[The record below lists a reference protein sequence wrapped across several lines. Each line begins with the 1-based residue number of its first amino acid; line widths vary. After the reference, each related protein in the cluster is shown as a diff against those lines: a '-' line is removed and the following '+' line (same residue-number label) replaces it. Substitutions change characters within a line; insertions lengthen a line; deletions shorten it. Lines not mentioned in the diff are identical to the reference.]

1 MSFEPWVGVWSSN
14 TQLEAYGSLSV
25 PITPSTG
32 IVELKIKFDGEVCKD
47 RSMSATGWHATGN
60 TSQAIGAL
68 QLDNEI
74 TVISYKIME
83 VLPDTINGYYYC
95 SFPNDSGSFS
105 LFRPGAKFN

>member
-1 MSFEPWVGVWSSN
+1 MSFDSWSGVWSSN
-14 TQLEAYGSLSV
+14 IYPKAYGSLSV

-47 RSMSATGWHATGN
+47 RMMNATGWHATGI
-60 TSQAIGAL
+60 TSKAIGAL

-74 TVISYKIME
+74 SVISYKIQE
-83 VLPDTINGYYYC
+83 VLPDTINGYYCC

-105 LFRPGAKFN
+105 LFRPGSKFK